1 VDRQGVV
8 DRHGAKLSLTTS
20 FLQVASLCIL
30 QPAMRHPKLYVVLLL
45 CCVLQIPSAAQD
57 RVAAAIDSLPS
68 VKTIDQVAISP
79 DGSQVAYIVAGELFV
94 AAASNGASHRIA
106 PDLNTIR
113 EVTWSADSRHLAW
126 LCDVG
131 REKPASQLW
140 SSSADGSDL
149 MRRASFDGY
158 AQTPRYSPD
167 AKRVA
172 VLFIEGMPR
181 AAGPLQPM
189 TPLAG
194 VVGTKIYE
202 QRITTIDLATNRLT
216 QVSPAD
222 VYVYEY
228 DWLPDGS
235 GWVATAA
242 YGPGDNNWWIARLYA
257 VNGASGEVREIYK
270 PKWQI
275 AEPHVS
281 PDGKSVAFIEGLMS
295 DEGLTGGDVM
305 LVPAE
310 GGAARNLTPGIHAS
324 PSSLSWNSA
333 EHISV
338 VANVDGNSGYWVLST
353 VGRKPGAHWE
363 GWVGK
368 EVIGNVTQVW
378 VPSASFS
385 RNGSV
390 SAVVRQSSQMAPEVW
405 AGPAGAWKQL
415 THLNQSAHSSWGE
428 SRNVHWMS
436 GDQSVQGWLM
446 FPKDYDASRKYP
458 LIISVH
464 GGPGWAC
471 LSSWS
476 TDPLEDMRAASLLG
490 WFVLCPNPRGSF
502 GQGEAFTQGN
512 IKDFGGGDYG
522 DLMAG
527 VDAMIQQFPVDPTK
541 LGLRG
546 HSYGGYMAMWA
557 NTQTTR
563 FAAIVAGAGLSDWT
577 SYYGLNEIDE
587 WMIPFFGASVYDDP
601 AVYEKSD
608 PLHFVKKVRTPTL
621 ILVGDRDGEVPME
634 QSVEWYHGLEAMK
647 VPVQLVV
654 YPNEGHLFNRPAD
667 VRDYTLRTLQ
677 WFDRWFSP
685 SASRSHGTSTQ

>member
-1 VDRQGVV
+1 
-8 DRHGAKLSLTTS
+8 
-20 FLQVASLCIL
+20 
-30 QPAMRHPKLYVVLLL
+30 MRTPKLCVVLLL
-45 CCVLQIPSAAQD
+45 CCALETASAAQD

-68 VKTIDQVAISP
+68 VTSIDQVAISP
-79 DGSQVAYIVAGELFV
+79 DGSQVAYIVGGELFM
-94 AAASNGASHRIA
+94 AAVSDGASHRVA
-106 PDLNTIR
+106 TDQKTIR
-113 EVTWSADSRHLAW
+113 ELTWSADSRHIAW
-126 LCDVG
+126 LCDVAG
-131 REKPASQLW
+131 EKPASQLW
-140 SSSADGSDL
+140 SSSADGADV

-158 AQTPRYSPD
+158 AQTLRYSPD

-172 VLFIEGMPR
+172 VLYLEGIPR
-181 AAGPLQPM
+181 IAGPLQPM

-194 VVGTKIYE
+194 VVGSKIYE
-202 QRITTIDLATNRLT
+202 QRITTIDLATNRRT
-216 QVSPAD
+216 QVSPDD

-235 GWVATAA
+235 GWVASAA
-242 YGPGDNNWWIARLYA
+242 HGSGDNNWWIARLYV
-257 VNGASGEVREIYK
+257 VNGASGAMREIYK
-270 PKWQI
+270 PKRQI
-275 AEPHVS
+275 TEPHVS

-305 LVPAE
+305 LVPTE

-333 EHISV
+333 ERISL
-338 VANVDGNSGYWVLST
+338 VANVDGNSGYSVLST
-353 VGRKPGAHWE
+353 AGRQPGAGWE
-363 GWVGK
+363 GWVG
-368 EVIGNVTQVW
+368 EELIGNATDVW

-385 RNGSV
+385 RDGSV
-390 SAVVRQSSQMAPEVW
+390 SAVVRQSPQMSPEVW
-405 AGPAGAWKQL
+405 VGPVGVWKQL
-415 THLNQSAHSSWGE
+415 THLNQGAHSSWGE
-428 SRNVHWMS
+428 TRNVHWMS

-446 FPKDYDASRKYP
+446 FPKDYDASKKYP

-464 GGPGWAC
+464 GGPSWAC
-471 LSSWS
+471 LASWS

-490 WFVLCPNPRGSF
+490 WFVLCPNARGSF

-512 IKDFGGGDYG
+512 IKDFGGGDYR

-527 VDAMIQQFPVDPTK
+527 VDAMIKRFPIDSTK
-541 LGLRG
+541 IGLRG

-608 PLHFVKKVRTPTL
+608 PLHFVKKVKTPTL

-634 QSVEWYHGLEAMK
+634 QSVEWYHALETIK

-654 YPNEGHLFNRPAD
+654 YPSEGHLLSKPAD
-667 VRDYTLRTLQ
+667 IRDYTLRTLQ
-677 WFDRWFSP
+677 WFDRWFSRNT
-685 SASRSHGTSTQ
+685 AQ